1 MNTPEILQQKLDI
14 AKRAGE
20 LHNELATLV
29 NSKRKI
35 AARKSAGESLHIVL
49 DNNHSL
55 TSHYWEKGG
64 TTLHDLVIGWIDVQ
78 IAQREAEVND
88 LIKILS

>member
-1 MNTPEILQQKLDI
+1 MSTPEILQQKLDI

-20 LHNELATLV
+20 LHGELAKLFQLKKNV
-29 NSKRKI
+29 ERKKNCREGLRVI
-35 AARKSAGESLHIVL
+35 TANQEALESRSF
-49 DNNHSL
+49 DK
-55 TSHYWEKGG
+55 YG
-64 TTLHDLVIGWIDVQ
+64 TTLHDLVIGWIEAQ